1 MTVGYL
7 MPTIVFVL
15 SRRGNKMI
23 RLGKREGRNFQ
34 RAPGKHMPRVVLV
47 LVAVS
52 GAMTSFAN
60 DEPVTFEYRN
70 GIWWDGITETT
81 GTRYVSEGVFVSSS
95 SSENH
100 KVIDL
105 QGTIVTAPF
114 AEGHNHNIVESIF
127 ERSND
132 EYLRNGVFYAKIPT
146 TYPPAI
152 ESIRDRLASRDTVDA
167 TFSMGGVTSPGGHPV
182 ALFVNTLSGTI
193 YDGATYE
200 EFRGQA
206 FHEVESEPGVID
218 AIERIHDHGADFVK
232 ATLIYSEDYQAADY
246 DGRPLRGLHPDLLPA
261 VVRESHARGLP
272 VTLHVNSAA
281 DFRAGV
287 AAGVDEI
294 AHLPGLAWPDNRE
307 AKDHRLTP
315 QDAARARDAGVAVVT
330 TTYVIEVVFKDQP
343 EKLDTFRSMQKSN
356 LTVLQRAGVEIRIG
370 SDTYDREGTGLG
382 ADPTVGE
389 VRNLVALGSFDAPT
403 VLSRWIDTGRSIF
416 PDRRIGCF
424 HPGCEASFLVFARD
438 PRADIENLATL
449 RAGIK
454 EGMLV
459 TGSLDD

>member
-1 MTVGYL
+1 MISLGSKARSNVRQAAD
-7 MPTIVFVL
+7 MRRPRAVL
-15 SRRGNKMI
+15 ALVI
-23 RLGKREGRNFQ
+23 LGS
-34 RAPGKHMPRVVLV
+34 AL
-47 LVAVS
+47 
-52 GAMTSFAN
+52 TSFAN

-70 GIWWDGITETT
+70 GVWWDGITETT

-105 QGTIVTAPF
+105 QGTIVTSPF

-127 ERSND
+127 ERSNA
-132 EYLRNGVFYAKIPT
+132 EYLGSGVFYAKIPT

-152 ESIRDRLASRDTVDA
+152 ESIRDQLGNPGTVDA

-182 ALFVNTLSGTI
+182 ALFVNTLSGSI
-193 YDGATYE
+193 YNGATYE
-200 EFRGQA
+200 DFKGQA
-206 FHEVESEPGVID
+206 FHEVESELEVIH
-218 AIERIHDHGADFVK
+218 AVERIHDHGADFVK

-246 DGRPLRGLHPDLLPA
+246 DGRPLRGLRPDLLPA

-294 AHLPGLAWPDNRE
+294 AHLPGLAWPVNRE
-307 AKDHRLTP
+307 AEDHRLTP

-356 LTVLQRAGVEIRIG
+356 LAVLQRAGVEIRIG
-370 SDTYDREGTGLG
+370 SDTYDREGTGVG
-382 ADPTVGE
+382 ADPTLGE

-416 PDRRIGCF
+416 PDRRISCF
-424 HPGCEASFLVFARD
+424 NTGCEASFLVFTRD

-449 RAGIK
+449 RTGVK
-454 EGMLV
+454 EGVVV

>member
-1 MTVGYL
+1 
-7 MPTIVFVL
+7 
-15 SRRGNKMI
+15 MI
-23 RLGKREGRNFQ
+23 RLEKRSGSDVR
-34 RAPGKHMPRVVLV
+34 RAPGKHEPRIVLV
-47 LVAVS
+47 LFALGS
-52 GAMTSFAN
+52 AMTSFAN
-60 DEPVTFEYRN
+60 DDPVTFEYRN
-70 GIWWDGITETT
+70 GVWWDGISEAK
-81 GTRYVSEGVFVSSS
+81 GTRYVRGGVFVSSIS
-95 SSENH
+95 SKNH
-100 KVIDL
+100 KVVNL

-182 ALFVNTLSGTI
+182 ALFANTLSGTI

-200 EFRGQA
+200 DFRGQA
-206 FHEVESEPGVID
+206 FHEVESEPEVID

-246 DGRPLRGLHPDLLPA
+246 DGRPLRGLHPDLLPT

-307 AKDHRLTP
+307 AEDHRLTAR
-315 QDAARARDAGVAVVT
+315 DASRAREAGVAVVT
-330 TTYVIEVVFKDQP
+330 TTYVIEVAFKNQP
-343 EKLDTFRSMQKSN
+343 EKLVAFRSMQKSN
-356 LTVLQRAGVEIRIG
+356 LAALQEAGVEIRIG

-403 VLSRWIDTGRSIF
+403 ILSRWIDTGRSIF
-416 PDRRIGCF
+416 PNRRIGCF
-424 HPGCEASFLVFARD
+424 NTECEASFLIFALD

-449 RAGIK
+449 RAGVK
-454 EGMLV
+454 EGVLV